1 MDSKKRN
8 TQKRGSKIGYHSQ
21 PSSEASQMGVSHL
34 EEEEVNQLGRSDIE
48 LKALDDS
55 SQILK
60 PTFKSNQTN
69 YDHVQYMCLRSF
81 TKLPPITTTDSH
93 IVPNLGHRS
102 FTIQKTKCSLG
113 DDATTRNL
121 HTGKVKTKKKHK
133 KMNQNQS
140 LSPDCC

>member
-1 MDSKKRN
+1 
-8 TQKRGSKIGYHSQ
+8 
-21 PSSEASQMGVSHL
+21 MGVSHL

-55 SQILK
+55 SQIPK